1 MQLKRRG
8 TINPLKA
15 RKHYRWVKMMFWN
28 TTAQW
33 KQGAPAAVTWL
44 VSESFISQW
53 NPVSTHR
60 GTELVC
66 SSGEVVWNITLLM
79 EISLLP
85 FEQGAQAFSIIW
97 ISLSSEF
104 SYHHQPISLHHLSWH
119 FVPEISSLIWCLPN
133 KVPCVRI
140 GSEIMWMICWSPRP
154 VADRFS
160 WAMSW
165 TCDSHDREVDVLK
178 QLDLATGD
186 TVSGWFSAPDLW
198 LPWAQVGVANMD
210 VSATNQIKFIAGQH
224 AWNAEIFIYS
234 CENWNVLNPG

>member
-133 KVPCVRI
+133 KVPVQI
-140 GSEIMWMICWSPRP
+140 HTMIT
-154 VADRFS
+154 FS
-160 WAMSW
+160 Y
-165 TCDSHDREVDVLK
+165 LII
-178 QLDLATGD
+178 L
-186 TVSGWFSAPDLW
+186 TVSSASRVGSHVFQTKTCVQFSTFRLDEEDRRPKSAHFHT
-198 LPWAQVGVANMD
+198 WA
-210 VSATNQIKFIAGQH
+210 
-224 AWNAEIFIYS
+224 IFILHAGFYRDQK
-234 CENWNVLNPG
+234 LFRIHT